1 MGCRGMERLA
11 LRRLSGKPMAR
22 LDLIFKVFLLRVP
35 NAGACD
41 QGQASCKLL
50 KTLYE
55 PLPRWPL
62 SSAKYFSTGILELP
76 LK

>member
-11 LRRLSGKPMAR
+11 LRRLSGKPM
-22 LDLIFKVFLLRVP
+22 DLIFYLFLLRVP